1 MIMPC
6 DDAATA
12 TPPLLRQCDESFSV
26 EKYGPPPVSKRTPNG
41 LENEENLKSRTSKG
55 AMRVGFNKV
64 RKSCVALMVIGFLI
78 FIRYLK
84 KLL

>member
-41 LENEENLKSRTSKG
+41 LENEENLKSRTSG
-55 AMRVGFNKV
+55 TMRVGFNKV
-64 RKSCVALMVIGFLI
+64 RKS
-78 FIRYLK
+78 
-84 KLL
+84 